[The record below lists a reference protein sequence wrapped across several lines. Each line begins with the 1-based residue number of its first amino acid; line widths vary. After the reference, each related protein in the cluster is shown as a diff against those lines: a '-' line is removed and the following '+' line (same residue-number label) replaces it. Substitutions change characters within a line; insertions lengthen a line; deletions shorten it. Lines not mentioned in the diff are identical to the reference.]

1 MKLSPNIFIY
11 IPGFDHSD
19 LEFINNSKVHEE
31 VSLLASACG
40 LFVEKIHTYDP
51 RSFPIH
57 TMDTFELGLIDP
69 KVSEVA
75 MLLYKIKAYTTMYMD
90 ARRMPKEDKHF
101 IRVKISFEDN
111 PVYATFRVDN
121 IERETILGV
130 IQEIYLYILGRI
142 IDNKNNEKTHR
153 DNQ

>member
-57 TMDTFELGLIDP
+57 TMGTFERGLIDP

-75 MLLYKIKAYTTMYMD
+75 MFLYEIKAYTEICINT
-90 ARRMPKEDKHF
+90 RWPVQKDKYF
-101 IRVKISFEDN
+101 IHVRINFDYN
-111 PVYATFRVDN
+111 YVYATFKVDN